1 MSDFLTAPRG
11 DLIRLIYDLID
22 ENSALKTQIAELKAL
37 VKKQGPSDIEGQTSS
52 FIKPNVKKKKRKN
65 IRKKRLVNFA
75 RKKEEPTK
83 KVFHSYD
90 NCPDC
95 GGILGSPSVA
105 YTRQIIDIP
114 LAAAE
119 ITELED
125 IPKLS

>member
-75 RKKEEPTK
+75 RKKEEATK

-114 LAAAE
+114 LPAAE